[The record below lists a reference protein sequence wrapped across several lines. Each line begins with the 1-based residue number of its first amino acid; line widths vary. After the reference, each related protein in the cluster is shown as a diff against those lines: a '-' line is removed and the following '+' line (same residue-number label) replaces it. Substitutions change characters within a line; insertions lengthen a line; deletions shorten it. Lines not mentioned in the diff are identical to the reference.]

1 MLGFLCASLNWSAFS
16 KSRILSV
23 VSAQRRIL
31 PSGKS
36 RFGHQLEFASDSVS
50 SCVPVSQDLELA
62 LGMCVNASSTSN
74 PWEGHRRVRAGGSV
88 RTLARGPTAHPLSC
102 AGPCCSCR
110 FDCGVGDGQRARQ
123 GLASQAGWC
132 HLRRH
137 ELCTE
142 RDACHVF
149 SWLGMPCR

>member
-36 RFGHQLEFASDSVS
+36 RFGHQLEFAGDSVS

-74 PWEGHRRVRAGGSV
+74 PWEGHRRVCACWRLCEDARPWAHRTPTVV
-88 RTLARGPTAHPLSC
+88 RWSLLLLP
-102 AGPCCSCR
+102 
-110 FDCGVGDGQRARQ
+110 F
-123 GLASQAGWC
+123 
-132 HLRRH
+132 
-137 ELCTE
+137 
-142 RDACHVF
+142 
-149 SWLGMPCR
+149 